1 MKVTI
6 RDTAILRAI
15 PPLELATYLR
25 SNDWTLAERLGD
37 KGAVWTRA
45 SGSGAPLEIIL
56 PLRYE
61 VRDFAARMADALQTL
76 EVAEGR
82 SQLDILR
89 DIRATSA
96 DVIRV
101 ELDGPAVMEG
111 SLPLQRGV
119 SALART
125 QELVLAA
132 ACAAVEPRPVYPTRK
147 PSMAVDYMSKV
158 RLGQTEQGSYV
169 LTVISPVPPALDVDG
184 DGASLAGLEDPFE
197 RSVTTTLVTAMA
209 AARVAAD
216 IAAST
221 GQLRPFLEATRL
233 GVSAN
238 LCDAIAGLVGESG
251 ADSLGVR
258 VRWAPSRLPPRTV
271 PDRITFGRDA
281 IRVVEEA
288 SRIFRETTPRDEVEL
303 QGMVVALKREESSA
317 AGMVTVAALVDG
329 ALRKVRVELG
339 GDGYAAA
346 IRAHQEERRVR
357 CTGRLVRE
365 GRSLILRDAHGFEVE
380 AGD

>member
-6 RDTAILRAI
+6 RDAAALRAI
-15 PPLELATYLR
+15 PPLDLAAYLR
-25 SNDWTLAERLGD
+25 SSGWVLAERLGD

-45 SGSGAPLEIIL
+45 SGSGASLEILL
-56 PLRYE
+56 PLRHE
-61 VRDFAARMADALQTL
+61 LRDFTARMADALQAL
-76 EVAEGR
+76 EAAEGR

-89 DIRATSA
+89 DIRASSA

-101 ELDGPAVMEG
+101 ELEGPAVTGG

-125 QELVLAA
+125 QDLVLAA

-147 PSMAVDYMSKV
+147 PSQAVDYMSKV
-158 RLGQTEQGSYV
+158 RLGQSEQGSYV
-169 LTVISPVPPALDVDG
+169 LTVISPVPPALDVDDLG
-184 DGASLAGLEDPFE
+184 GAPAGLEDPFE
-197 RSVTTTLVTAMA
+197 RRVTTTLATAMA
-209 AARVAAD
+209 AARSAAD

-221 GQLRPFLEATRL
+221 GQLRPFLDATRL

-258 VRWAPSRLPPRTV
+258 VRWAPSRPPPPAV
-271 PDRITFGRDA
+271 PDRITFARDA
-281 IRVVEEA
+281 IQVVEEA
-288 SRIFRETTPRDEVEL
+288 SRIFRETTPRDDVEL
-303 QGMVVALKREESSA
+303 QGMVVALKREEGSP
-317 AGMVTVAALVDG
+317 AGTVTLAALVDG

-339 GDGYAAA
+339 RDAYVAA

-357 CTGRLVRE
+357 CAGRLVRE
-365 GRSLILRDAHGFEVE
+365 GRSLTLREAHGFEVE